1 MKLAKPLYVTQPAL
15 APLEDFSPYLEK
27 IWGSGWITNDGPF
40 HEQLESAL
48 CDFLGVEH
56 LSLFCNGTT
65 ALMAAL
71 RTLDLKGEV
80 ITTPYSFV
88 ATTHSLLWNGLDP
101 VFVDIDPHTMNMDP
115 GKIEAAISPE
125 TTAILPVHCYGR
137 PCNTDEIER
146 IAEKHGLKVI
156 YDAAHAFN
164 VEHQGSSILNKGDL
178 SILSFH
184 ATKVFNTFEG
194 GAIICP
200 NEKTKAHVDRVKN
213 FGFFDEI
220 TITTPGINGKMNEL
234 QAAFGLLQLKHIDKV
249 IQQRKAI
256 DSTYRKELSSVTGI
270 EFLPEPAATK
280 SNYSYFPI
288 LVTELY
294 HKSRDELYQQ
304 LKDNNV
310 FARRYFYPLISDM
323 PMYRELPS
331 AAAENLPAAEKIAQ
345 QVICLPI
352 HPGMNED
359 LAIQVAGMIS
369 T

>member
-1 MKLAKPLYVTQPAL
+1 
-15 APLEDFSPYLEK
+15 
-27 IWGSGWITNDGPF
+27 
-40 HEQLESAL
+40 
-48 CDFLGVEH
+48 
-56 LSLFCNGTT
+56 
-65 ALMAAL
+65 
-71 RTLDLKGEV
+71 
-80 ITTPYSFV
+80 
-88 ATTHSLLWNGLDP
+88 
-101 VFVDIDPHTMNMDP
+101 
-115 GKIEAAISPE
+115 
-125 TTAILPVHCYGR
+125 
-137 PCNTDEIER
+137 
-146 IAEKHGLKVI
+146 
-156 YDAAHAFN
+156 
-164 VEHQGSSILNKGDL
+164 
-178 SILSFH
+178 
-184 ATKVFNTFEG
+184 
-194 GAIICP
+194 
-200 NEKTKAHVDRVKN
+200 
-213 FGFFDEI
+213 
-220 TITTPGINGKMNEL
+220 MNEL

-270 EFLPEPAATK
+270 EFLPEPAATT

-352 HPGMNED
+352 HAGMNED